1 MDGLLYHR
9 MEVITVEMV
18 ALLIF
23 CPLVVRWVSGSE
35 WRMCVCLEKMSQS
48 KMRWGVSFCKWS
60 ILTPVSGVCEW
71 WESATT
77 QVNRDISCWAPDH
90 HVIPIS
96 NTRPKSEPRNF
107 FTFYVTWQNI
117 CQLDWLQNP
126 RERWRYK
133 KLPLLPRRLR
143 HSSSSSNIVRS
154 FLSLWND
161 CLHPVKS
168 IKCDW
173 GCLFPPKQL
182 NMHIMFMALKFA
194 QIIPVC
200 CGVIIITR

>member
-18 ALLIF
+18 ALLIL

-48 KMRWGVSFCKWS
+48 KMRWGVSFCKWC

-77 QVNRDISCWAPDH
+77 QVNRDISSWATDH

-96 NTRPKSEPRNF
+96 NMRPKSEPRNF
-107 FTFYVTWQNI
+107 FTSMWLGRIYVNLTDYEIPVKDEDIKNGHCFQEDCENLVLHITSSDHSYHYDMTVFIQWNLSSVTEDM
-117 CQLDWLQNP
+117 CFP
-126 RERWRYK
+126 F
-133 KLPLLPRRLR
+133 
-143 HSSSSSNIVRS
+143 SSSTCTSCPWLENLHKS
-154 FLSLWND
+154 FLFVVVL
-161 CLHPVKS
+161 
-168 IKCDW
+168 
-173 GCLFPPKQL
+173 
-182 NMHIMFMALKFA
+182 
-194 QIIPVC
+194 
-200 CGVIIITR
+200 